1 MTSLPIIS
9 FNLWNY
15 YLLIFSTIKKD
26 IHKSFQTTTWEELFC
41 MLHHGK
47 VFCAGNHAIFLL
59 TTISSLEIFVEL
71 GFCLTISCES
81 ENIHLEISLICQ
93 SALEILDNR
102 YFENDSKCVNNELI
116 V

>member
-26 IHKSFQTTTWEELFC
+26 IHKSFQTTTWEEPFC

-93 SALEILDNR
+93 FSDKRPYL
-102 YFENDSKCVNNELI
+102 
-116 V
+116 